1 MTYREHLRI
10 VKLMAERDCYREC
23 LDKLR
28 SAVMGRD
35 VTARGMGDKQLHEA
49 TDEAVDAVRT
59 RLMPEGMEWPRYE
72 DGETFIPGDD
82 RSVEFFV
89 DGIFSVW
96 INDDH
101 QHLGPGERVK
111 RPQVLA
117 ADGEPLERGLDA
129 WWICEGDDRGIHAE
143 RLRVERIGEDGLV
156 ECSPYSGGTWVE
168 LDPGELYAER
178 PVPDADGVPIKAGYV
193 LHHISG
199 LGNGVTVRQ
208 VMPPGCFEDTEFKRH
223 IATEYTH
230 IRPERD
236 SWERV
241 EDDATKQPYAY
252 CVERGL
258 DDDALPTNEKFG
270 RDLVRRC
277 KALAGVSE

>member
-35 VTARGMGDKQLHEA
+35 VTVRGMGDKQLHEA

-59 RLMPEGMEWPRYE
+59 RLMPEGYEWSDGFAGAVDFFEAMHDLLYTIDGEEHTGPEMVRDVMARLMPEGCEAHGVVGTMLEYRRVLNGVCKRLGLTDGTGKPEQDGVIYGELEKRLMPEGMEWPRYE

-101 QHLGPGERVK
+101 QHLGPGKRVK

-117 ADGEPLERGLDA
+117 ADDERRELARRASRHREEARRDRWFARRYGDPFSEVMAEKHERKAFELERAAMEIVGGA
-129 WWICEGDDRGIHAE
+129 ANGD
-143 RLRVERIGEDGLV
+143 
-156 ECSPYSGGTWVE
+156 
-168 LDPGELYAER
+168 
-178 PVPDADGVPIKAGYV
+178 
-193 LHHISG
+193 
-199 LGNGVTVRQ
+199 
-208 VMPPGCFEDTEFKRH
+208 
-223 IATEYTH
+223 
-230 IRPERD
+230 
-236 SWERV
+236 
-241 EDDATKQPYAY
+241 
-252 CVERGL
+252 
-258 DDDALPTNEKFG
+258 
-270 RDLVRRC
+270 
-277 KALAGVSE
+277 

>member
-35 VTARGMGDKQLHEA
+35 VTARGMGDKQLHKA

-101 QHLGPGERVK
+101 QHLRPGERVK

-117 ADGEPLERGLDA
+117 ADDERR
-129 WWICEGDDRGIHAE
+129 E
-143 RLRVERIGEDGLV
+143 
-156 ECSPYSGGTWVE
+156 
-168 LDPGELYAER
+168 
-178 PVPDADGVPIKAGYV
+178 
-193 LHHISG
+193 
-199 LGNGVTVRQ
+199 
-208 VMPPGCFEDTEFKRH
+208 
-223 IATEYTH
+223 
-230 IRPERD
+230 
-236 SWERV
+236 
-241 EDDATKQPYAY
+241 
-252 CVERGL
+252 
-258 DDDALPTNEKFG
+258 
-270 RDLVRRC
+270 LVRRASKHREEARRDRWFARRYGDPYSEVMAEKHER
-277 KALAGVSE
+277 KAFELERAAMELVGGSENGD